1 MFRWTVQ
8 KALKLNTMIDSEG
21 RDSQSTKSD
30 LDRLGDK
37 LDKIQARHNPDQE
50 PTQKSA
56 SNMAEGLKYAS
67 EFSAAVLVGAALGW
81 GIDHF
86 TGSGPWGLLVGMFLG
101 FCAGVMNVVRAA
113 REGMDGSG
121 EDLPPELDEDDD

>member
-1 MFRWTVQ
+1 MT
-8 KALKLNTMIDSEG
+8 DPEG
-21 RDSQSTKSD
+21 RNAQSKPTD
-30 LDRLGDK
+30 LETLGSK
-37 LDKIQARHNPDQE
+37 LDEINARRKADIE

-67 EFSAAVLVGAALGW
+67 EFSATVLVGAALGW
-81 GIDHF
+81 AVDHF
-86 TGSGPWGLLVGMFLG
+86 AGTAPWGLLVGMAMG

-121 EDLPPELDEDDD
+121 EDLPPELDEDDDL

>member
-1 MFRWTVQ
+1 MT
-8 KALKLNTMIDSEG
+8 DPEG
-21 RDSQSTKSD
+21 REPRPGQTD
-30 LDRLGDK
+30 LDTLSAK
-37 LDKIQARHNPDQE
+37 LDAIKARHQPDPE

-81 GIDHF
+81 VVDQFAGI
-86 TGSGPWGLLVGMFLG
+86 SPWGLLGGMALG

-121 EDLPPELDEDDD
+121 EDLPPELYEDDDR

>member
-1 MFRWTVQ
+1 MT
-8 KALKLNTMIDSEG
+8 DPEG
-21 RDSQSTKSD
+21 RNARSKPTD
-30 LDRLGDK
+30 LDTLGTK
-37 LDKIQARHNPDQE
+37 LDAINARRKPEQE
-50 PTQKSA
+50 PTQTSA

-81 GIDHF
+81 GLDHF
-86 TGSGPWGLLVGMFLG
+86 AGISPWGLLGGMALG

-121 EDLPPELDEDDD
+121 EDLPPELDEDDDL

>member
-1 MFRWTVQ
+1 
-8 KALKLNTMIDSEG
+8 
-21 RDSQSTKSD
+21 
-30 LDRLGDK
+30 
-37 LDKIQARHNPDQE
+37 
-50 PTQKSA
+50 
-56 SNMAEGLKYAS
+56 MAEGLKYAS

-86 TGSGPWGLLVGMFLG
+86 AGSAPWGLLVGMFLG

>member
-1 MFRWTVQ
+1 MT
-8 KALKLNTMIDSEG
+8 DPEG
-21 RDSQSTKSD
+21 RETRPEKTD
-30 LDRLGDK
+30 LDALGDK
-37 LDKIQARHNPDQE
+37 LNALKARHTPDPE
-50 PTQKSA
+50 PPQTSA

-81 GIDHF
+81 ALDYF
-86 TGSGPWGLLVGMFLG
+86 AKTGPWGLLVGLALG

-121 EDLPPELDEDDD
+121 VDLPPGLDEDDDT